1 MGTSQKTNGC
11 PSFPRERIMGTPR
24 NNNGYPLL
32 QRENHGY
39 PLEIMKDTEDFPKRK
54 WVDLPEIT
62 MGTHY
67 PAKRRMGIPSE
78 MLMGTNYSPDAL
90 MGTPPLK

>member
-1 MGTSQKTNGC
+1 
-11 PSFPRERIMGTPR
+11 
-24 NNNGYPLL
+24 
-32 QRENHGY
+32 
-39 PLEIMKDTEDFPKRK
+39 MKDTEDFPKRK